1 MNPLRSE
8 DETREKRKMD
18 KKNESFKPYIS
29 ADKVLPEFTV
39 TSILMGI
46 ILAVVFG
53 AANAY
58 LGLKV
63 GMTVS
68 ASIPAAVISLGVIRV
83 IMKKN
88 SILESNM
95 VQTIGS
101 AGESLAA
108 GAIFTMPA
116 LFLWAEEG
124 KIDMPGYLEITL
136 IALFGGILGVLF
148 MIPLRKALIVE
159 EHGTLPYPEGMACAE
174 VLLAGEEGGSNASTV
189 FAGMGLGAAFK
200 FIVDGLKIVPSDIAT
215 PNIKGYAGQIGVEI
229 YPALIGVG
237 YICGPSI
244 SSYMFAGGIIAWLV
258 LIPAVVFFGGSI
270 DFATLG
276 NTGLAGQTIAE
287 VYEANGASAIWSN
300 VIKYVGAGAI
310 ATGGVISLLKS
321 LPLIIKTF
329 AGAMKSLKNTSG
341 GTNVRTDRD
350 LKMPVVLGIILI
362 VIILIWLV
370 PSVPVSLLGAFLIA
384 IFGFFFATVSSRMV
398 GLIGSSNNP
407 VSGMA
412 IATLLISTFVLK
424 ATGNTG
430 MAGMTGAIAIG
441 SIICVIAAI
450 AGDTSQDLKTGFI
463 VGATPA
469 KQQVGELIGVVAS
482 GFAIA
487 GVMSLLNKAWGFG
500 SAEIPAPQAT
510 LMKMIVEG
518 IMDAKLPWVLVF
530 MGVFLAL
537 ALEVLRVPVMPFAIG
552 LYLPIYLSCGIMV
565 GGVVRLF
572 LDKKKEAE
580 AKKKEMISNGTL
592 YCAGMIAGEGLV
604 GILMAVL
611 AIIKVGD
618 NSIGAIIGGLFNLS
632 GATGN
637 IVGLIVLA
645 LMILSLLK
653 FSVWSKTKSK

>member
-1 MNPLRSE
+1 MSPLRSE

-159 EHGTLPYPEGMACAE
+159 EHGVLPYPEGMACAE

-200 FIVDGLKIVPSDIAT
+200 FIVDGLKIVPADIAT

-321 LPLIIKTF
+321 LPLIVKTF

-618 NSIGAIIGGLFNLS
+618 NSIGDIIGGLFNLS
-632 GATGN
+632 GVAGN

>member
-108 GAIFTMPA
+108 GAIFTIPA

-124 KIDMPGYLEITL
+124 KIAMPGYLEITL

-159 EHGTLPYPEGMACAE
+159 EHGILPYPEGMACAE

-200 FIVDGLKIVPSDIAT
+200 FIVDGLKIVPSDITT

-258 LIPAVVFFGGSI
+258 LIPAVVFFGGSV

-350 LKMPVVLGIILI
+350 MKMPVVLGIILI

-565 GGVVRLF
+565 GGVIRLF

-632 GATGN
+632 GAAGN

>member
-1 MNPLRSE
+1 
-8 DETREKRKMD
+8 MD

-159 EHGTLPYPEGMACAE
+159 EHGILPYPEGMACAE

-200 FIVDGLKIVPSDIAT
+200 FIVDGLKIVPSDITT

-350 LKMPVVLGIILI
+350 MKMPVVLGIILI

-412 IATLLISTFVLK
+412 IATLLISTMVIKSSGQTGIDGMK
-424 ATGNTG
+424 A
-430 MAGMTGAIAIG
+430 AIAIG
-441 SIICVIAAI
+441 SVICIIAAI
-450 AGDTSQDLKTGFI
+450 AGDTSQDLKTGYLL
-463 VGATPA
+463 GATP
-469 KQQVGELIGVVAS
+469 KTQQIGELIGVVAS
-482 GFAIA
+482 GLAIG
-487 GVMSLLNKAWGFG
+487 GVLYLLDAAWGYG
-500 SAEIPAPQAT
+500 GAEVPAPQAG

-518 IMDAKLPWVLVF
+518 IMGGNLPWALVF
-530 MGVFLAL
+530 IGVFLAIGM
-537 ALEVLRVPVMPFAIG
+537 EILRIPVMPFAIG
-552 LYLPIYLSCGIMV
+552 LYLPIYLNATIMI
-565 GGVVRLF
+565 GGVVRMF
-572 LDKKKEAE
+572 MDGRKNVDEKTK
-580 AKKKEMISNGTL
+580 NDQVTDGTL

-604 GILMAVL
+604 GIAL
-611 AIIKVGD
+611 AILAVAGISLDVSGVV
-618 NSIGAIIGGLFNLS
+618 NFGNIGG
-632 GATGN
+632 
-637 IVGLIVLA
+637 VV
-645 LMILSLLK
+645 LMIIMILTLLK
-653 FSVWSKTKSK
+653 FSLWKKKKA